1 MFGIVKNNN
10 KKIIQQL
17 KESRQALEVI
27 RNLSVQLD
35 DEQLKIL
42 ELLHKYRQ
50 IFEYA
55 SDPMVLIDAHTLGI
69 MEFNKKVLDIFGY
82 TEEEFLKLNL
92 WDILGLDREDVKER
106 IRPILEQGAGSLR
119 IVHEKDGKK
128 TGIYINVVLITISGK
143 DILQSIWKNSKADL
157 PLKTLV

>member
-55 SDPMVLIDAHTLGI
+55 SDPMVLIDARTLGI
-69 MEFNKKVLDIFGY
+69 TKKY
-82 TEEEFLKLNL
+82 
-92 WDILGLDREDVKER
+92 
-106 IRPILEQGAGSLR
+106 
-119 IVHEKDGKK
+119 
-128 TGIYINVVLITISGK
+128 
-143 DILQSIWKNSKADL
+143 
-157 PLKTLV
+157 